1 MLTAC
6 KKIKLLSPLSLP
18 EIPDIIEAIM
28 SLKKKGKEERNNG
41 GREEG
46 RKKH

>member
-1 MLTAC
+1 
-6 KKIKLLSPLSLP
+6 
-18 EIPDIIEAIM
+18 M

-46 RKKH
+46 RKKHWLAIKSETSKTRSI